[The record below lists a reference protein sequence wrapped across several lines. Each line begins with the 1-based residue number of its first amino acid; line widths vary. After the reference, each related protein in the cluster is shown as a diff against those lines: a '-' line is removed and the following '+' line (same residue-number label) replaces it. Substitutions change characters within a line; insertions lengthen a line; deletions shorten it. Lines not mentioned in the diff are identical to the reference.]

1 MAITELNTTTL
12 TAALTSSETRRFA
25 VGATTN
31 ISAGSFLLIDGELMK
46 VQSIPASGIVEVFRG
61 VEGTEARNHIAAST
75 IYIGTGNTF
84 SARQFDGAIGLAGD
98 SGTLPEYAA
107 PLGKRKRD
115 HKGNEYVLCSFG
127 EAVFGGTPV
136 AISAAFDAVRVGT
149 TGRGAMGVV
158 AEAGATSSQ
167 WGWVQIYGKC
177 NVQLL
182 GATAGV
188 SPSDAANGPTTANT
202 TLQTKFWLPTTATS
216 TGPEGL
222 RITLGSTSVLSGMF
236 IYGITPATD
245 YAPGN
250 VSAVTAATSHTGEQ
264 CSVFLNYPFI
274 QHVNPGE

>member
-1 MAITELNTTTL
+1 MAITALNTTTL
-12 TAALTSSETRRFA
+12 TNAITSDETRRFA

-31 ISAGSFLLIDGELMK
+31 ITAGTSFLLIDGELMR
-46 VQSIPASGIVEVFRG
+46 VQAVPASGIVEVFRG
-61 VEGTEARNHIAAST
+61 IEGTESRNHAAAST
-75 IYIGTGNTF
+75 IYIGTGATF
-84 SARQFDGAIGLAGD
+84 SAKQFDGSIGLAGD
-98 SGTLPEYAA
+98 AALLPDYAA

-115 HKGNEYVLCSFG
+115 FLGNEYVLCSFS
-127 EAVFGGTPV
+127 ETVFSGTPV
-136 AISAAFDAVRVGT
+136 SISAAFVAVRVGV

-158 AEAGATSSQ
+158 AEAQGATSAQ

-177 NVQLL
+177 NVQLI

-236 IYGITPATD
+236 IYGMTPATD

-250 VSAVTAATSHTGEQ
+250 VSAVTAAT
-264 CSVFLNYPFI
+264 
-274 QHVNPGE
+274 